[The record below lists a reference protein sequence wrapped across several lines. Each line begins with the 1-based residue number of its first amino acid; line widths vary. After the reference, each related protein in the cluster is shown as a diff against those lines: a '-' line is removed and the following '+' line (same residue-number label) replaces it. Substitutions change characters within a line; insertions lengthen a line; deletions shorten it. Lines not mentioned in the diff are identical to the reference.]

1 MLVLHLSTSESG
13 GAGLAASRLAAA
25 QISNGI
31 NALVLSN
38 QGKSRQAK
46 YTPKILWSIC
56 KSKLTTGLNI
66 LFTKA
71 NFPAHSI
78 FSVSSIRRETIVSL
92 KPEIIHI
99 HNWYN
104 LLSLRDINF
113 LLENFSVVFTMHD
126 MRLLTGG
133 CHYSLNCT
141 KYQTTCM
148 NCPQTRTSLNFNSAQ
163 KRKMEAIFVAHR
175 GRYAVIAPSNWLSGL
190 ALENSIG
197 SNASEVLSIPNAIDK
212 TDLRFSGKLLNK
224 KESGTRNLLFVSHD
238 LKSPIKGLN
247 LLLSALVDLE
257 EKYKIRFNLTTV
269 GRGFNGISINTKLV
283 VTNIEKCDP
292 VQMKLLMTSQDALV
306 VPSRNDN
313 SPNVILEAQSIGLVV
328 IASAVGGIA
337 ELVLE
342 NETGFIFDP
351 NTDSLVQSLLNFH
364 NAKNIEAI
372 RKNAQEFSQERNN
385 EINIVASHVA
395 LYERLLNEK

>member
-25 QISNGI
+25 QVSNGI
-31 NALVLSN
+31 NAVVLSN
-38 QGKSRQAK
+38 QGKSGQARNI
-46 YTPKILWSIC
+46 PKNLWSIC
-56 KSKLTTGLNI
+56 KSKITTASNI
-66 LFTKA
+66 LLTKA
-71 NFPAHSI
+71 NVPAHSI

-104 LLSLRDINF
+104 LLSLSDINF
-113 LLENFSVVFTMHD
+113 FLENFSVVFTMHD

-133 CHYSLNCT
+133 CHYSLDCT
-141 KYQTTCM
+141 NFQTNCM

-163 KRKMEAIFVAHR
+163 KRELEAIFMANR
-175 GRYAVIAPSNWLSGL
+175 GRYAVVAPSNWLSGL

-197 SNASEVLSIPNAIDK
+197 SNASEVLSIPNAINK
-212 TDLRFSGKLLNK
+212 KDLRFSAEPLNK
-224 KESGTRNLLFVSHD
+224 NESGTSNLLFVSHD
-238 LKSPIKGLN
+238 LDSPIKGLD
-247 LLLSALVDLE
+247 LLLSALVELE
-257 EKYKIRFNLTTV
+257 EKYELRFNLTTV
-269 GRGFNGISINTKLV
+269 GRGFERISINSKLV

-292 VQMKLLMTSQDALV
+292 VQMKQLMTSQDALV

-328 IASAVGGIA
+328 IASAVGGIS

-364 NAKNIEAI
+364 NAKNLEVI
-372 RKNAQEFSQERNN
+372 RKNAQEFSWDRNN
-385 EINIVASHVA
+385 ESNIVASHVA

>member
-13 GAGLAASRLAAA
+13 GAGLAASRLASA
-25 QISNGI
+25 QVTNGI
-31 NALVLSN
+31 NAIVLSN
-38 QGKSRQAK
+38 QGKSGQVK
-46 YTPKILWSIC
+46 KTPKILWSIC
-56 KSKLTTGLNI
+56 KSKLATASNI
-66 LFTKA
+66 LLTKA
-71 NFPAHSI
+71 NFPPHSI
-78 FSVSSIRRETIVSL
+78 FSVSLIRREAIVSL

-133 CHYSLNCT
+133 CHYSLDCT
-141 KYQTTCM
+141 KFQTTCM
-148 NCPQTRTSLNFNSAQ
+148 NCPQTRTSLNFNSAK
-163 KRKMEAIFVAHR
+163 KRKLESIFVAHR
-175 GRYAVIAPSNWLSGL
+175 GRYAVVAPSNWLSGL
-190 ALENSIG
+190 ALENLIG

-212 TDLRFSGKLLNK
+212 KDLRFSGKLLNK

-238 LKSPIKGLN
+238 LESPIKGLD
-247 LLLSALVDLE
+247 LLLSALVELE

-269 GRGFNGISINTKLV
+269 GRGFDGISINSNLV

-292 VQMKLLMTSQDALV
+292 AQMKQLMTSQDALV

-313 SPNVILEAQSIGLVV
+313 SPNVILEAQLIGLVV

-364 NAKNIEAI
+364 NAKNIEVI

-385 EINIVASHVA
+385 ESNIVASHVA

>member
-25 QISNGI
+25 QVSNGI
-31 NALVLSN
+31 NAHILSN
-38 QGKSRQAK
+38 QGKSGQARNI
-46 YTPKILWSIC
+46 PKNLWSIC
-56 KSKLTTGLNI
+56 KSKITTASNI
-66 LFTKA
+66 LLTKA
-71 NFPAHSI
+71 NVPAHSI

-104 LLSLRDINF
+104 LLSLSDINF
-113 LLENFSVVFTMHD
+113 FLENFSVVFTMHD

-133 CHYSLNCT
+133 CHYSLDCT
-141 KYQTTCM
+141 NFQTNCM

-163 KRKMEAIFVAHR
+163 KRELEAIFMANR
-175 GRYAVIAPSNWLSGL
+175 GRYAVVAPSNWLSGL

-197 SNASEVLSIPNAIDK
+197 SNASEVLSIPNAINK
-212 TDLRFSGKLLNK
+212 KDLRFSAEPLNK
-224 KESGTRNLLFVSHD
+224 NESGTSNLLFVSHD
-238 LKSPIKGLN
+238 LDSPIKGLD
-247 LLLSALVDLE
+247 LLLSALVELE
-257 EKYKIRFNLTTV
+257 EKYELRFNLTTV
-269 GRGFNGISINTKLV
+269 GRGFERISINSKLV

-292 VQMKLLMTSQDALV
+292 VQMKQLMRSQDALV

-328 IASAVGGIA
+328 IASAVGGIS

-364 NAKNIEAI
+364 NAKNLEVI
-372 RKNAQEFSQERNN
+372 RKNAQEFSWDRNN
-385 EINIVASHVA
+385 ESNIVASHVA